1 MEYRTGRIG
10 RVIIARVDHGDDLL
24 AELTKLAESERINH
38 AFFMMI
44 GAIRDAQIVT
54 GPKESTIPP
63 DPMWH
68 RVADAHEILGVG
80 NILRKRGEHGGH
92 GEPAIHLHAAL
103 GRGEESIVGC
113 LRDRVDTY
121 LTVEVVIFEI
131 AGVGDGGGDDAPA
144 ERAYDDALG
153 VARMMF

>member
-10 RVIIARVDHGDDLL
+10 RVIIARVDHGEDLL
-24 AELTKLAESERINH
+24 AELTKLAESERIDQ
-38 AFFMMI
+38 AFFMLI
-44 GAIRDAQIVT
+44 GAIGDAQIVT
-54 GPKESTIPP
+54 GPKETTIPP

-68 RVADAHEILGVG
+68 SVADAHEILGVG
-80 NILRKRGEHGGH
+80 NILLKD
-92 GEPAIHLHAAL
+92 GEPAILLHAAL
-103 GRGEESIVGC
+103 GRGEGSLVGC
-113 LRDRVDTY
+113 LRDSVETY

-131 AGVGDGGGDDAPA
+131 AGVGGGGGDDAPA

>member
-10 RVIIARVDHGDDLL
+10 RVIIARVDHGEDLL
-24 AELTKLAESERINH
+24 AELTKLAESERIDQ
-38 AFFMMI
+38 AFFMLI
-44 GAIRDAQIVT
+44 GAIEDAQIVT
-54 GPKESTIPP
+54 GPKEATIPP

-80 NILRKRGEHGGH
+80 NILRKGGEDEGG
-92 GEPAIHLHAAL
+92 GKPVIHLHAAL
-103 GRGEESIVGC
+103 GRGEGSLVGC
-113 LRDRVDTY
+113 LRDSVETY
-121 LTVEVVIFEI
+121 LTVEIVIFEI
-131 AGVGDGGGDDAPA
+131 AGVGGGGDDAPA

>member
-10 RVIIARVDHGDDLL
+10 RVIIARVDHGEDLL
-24 AELTKLAESERINH
+24 AELTKLAESERIDQ
-38 AFFMMI
+38 AFFVAI
-44 GAIRDAQIVT
+44 GAIGDAQIVT
-54 GPKESTIPP
+54 GPKEATIPP

-68 RVADAHEILGVG
+68 RVADAHEVLGVG
-80 NILRKRGEHGGH
+80 NILRKGGEDGED

-103 GRGEESIVGC
+103 GRSEGSLVGC
-113 LRDRVDTY
+113 LRDSVETY
-121 LTVEVVIFEI
+121 LTVEIVILEVT
-131 AGVGDGGGDDAPA
+131 GVLA

>member
-10 RVIIARVDHGDDLL
+10 RVIIARVDHGEDLL
-24 AELTKLAESERINH
+24 AELTKLAELERIDQ
-38 AFFMMI
+38 AFFMLI
-44 GAIRDAQIVT
+44 GAIGDAQIVT
-54 GPKESTIPP
+54 GPKESTTPP

-68 RVADAHEILGVG
+68 RVADAHEVLGVG
-80 NILRKRGEHGGH
+80 NILLKDGK
-92 GEPAIHLHAAL
+92 PAIHLHAAL
-103 GRGEESIVGC
+103 GRGEGSLVGC
-113 LRDRVDTY
+113 LRDSVETY

-131 AGVGDGGGDDAPA
+131 AGIGGGGGDDAPA